1 MRNDFLK
8 PKILNI
14 FDENS
19 ANDRLIEEL
28 KVQPTLTV
36 AELAK
41 LVNKSETTIK
51 RYLNELQAEG
61 RLKRIGGRKT
71 GQWQILP

>member
-1 MRNDFLK
+1 
-8 PKILNI
+8 
-14 FDENS
+14 
-19 ANDRLIEEL
+19 
-28 KVQPTLTV
+28 
-36 AELAK
+36 
-41 LVNKSETTIK
+41 VNKSETTIK